1 MQKNKKHSR
10 KSIINSTSLGL
21 SPFPVIV
28 TTWTFTCLVGD
39 TYKPGFACYRFRWE
53 GGQPKTSHRNYMILP
68 FQISNLLFFRKKKKQ
83 LSFQE
88 TPILNFPIRCHRVAT
103 WIFSQQCPHHW
114 IPTSSDE
121 CQKWLTGTRQ
131 YATFVKPVAFELKTS
146 RHRKKSRAVTATVK
160 YHANCDTYL
169 GANFESSREDQTTC
183 RLVDPWLYE
192 CVANFGTLIHLILQ
206 PPEKNKNTKVHWN
219 QSKTREG
226 KWYTNHLSKCC
237 SCQFSPLPNNPRKPQ
252 VCNFSYNP
260 PIPSI
265 YGIFTYIRLIFYGI
279 LLLVTIII
287 PYYSHGCWYANCKKL
302 QPNLAWLCAPKGR
315 LFLDELWPWVHL
327 CLDWLDFFVSGWWFQ
342 SIWRKIYAKN
352 QIGSSP

>member
-1 MQKNKKHSR
+1 MIYLLRSNSDPILLVLHSR
-10 KSIINSTSLGL
+10 YSRFCFATCKNANFEGTSYPTTQLSLSILSHTALSLNVHPLPEEKNNCIPQRGSSTRHLLACPPPSNSHHLDFYVFCHYS
-21 SPFPVIV
+21 
-28 TTWTFTCLVGD
+28 
-39 TYKPGFACYRFRWE
+39 WE
-53 GGQPKTSHRNYMILP
+53 GGQPKTSRYSRFSHFKSP
-68 FQISNLLFFRKKKKQ
+68 TSFFSKKQ
-83 LSFQE
+83 KLLSFQE

-146 RHRKKSRAVTATVK
+146 RQRKKSRAVTATVK

-219 QSKTREG
+219 QSKSGEG
-226 KWYTNHLSKCC
+226 K
-237 SCQFSPLPNNPRKPQ
+237 
-252 VCNFSYNP
+252 
-260 PIPSI
+260 
-265 YGIFTYIRLIFYGI
+265 
-279 LLLVTIII
+279 
-287 PYYSHGCWYANCKKL
+287 
-302 QPNLAWLCAPKGR
+302 
-315 LFLDELWPWVHL
+315 
-327 CLDWLDFFVSGWWFQ
+327 
-342 SIWRKIYAKN
+342 
-352 QIGSSP
+352 